1 MALLRFTRVC
11 KRFRGHDA
19 VKDVSFEVQQAE
31 KVTII
36 GPSGSGKT
44 TLLRLAIGLER
55 PDSGSI
61 DVDGHRLGLDG
72 SKPLPPRGVMG
83 LVFQSFNLFPHMKVL
98 RNLTLAPMSVLR
110 LSEEVAVARAR
121 DLLNR
126 VGLSAFENRYP
137 GQLSGGQQQRV
148 AIARALA
155 MEPKI
160 ILFDEVTAALDPELI
175 TEVLAVMHD
184 LALETDM
191 AMLIVT
197 HEMRFARGI
206 SDEVLVMD
214 NHQIIE
220 RGKPD
225 MIFSS
230 PKEIR
235 TQLFLRSVLET
246 KAI

>member
-1 MALLRFTRVC
+1 MVLLRLVHVC
-11 KRFRGHDA
+11 KSFRGHDA
-19 VKDVSFEVQQAE
+19 VKDVSFEVQQVE

-55 PDSGSI
+55 PDSGFVE
-61 DVDGHRLGLDG
+61 VDGHRLGPNG
-72 SKPLPPRGVMG
+72 SKPSPPRGVMG
-83 LVFQSFNLFPHMKVL
+83 LVFQSFNLFPNMKAL

-110 LSEEVAVARAR
+110 LPEEVAVARAR

-126 VGLSAFENRYP
+126 VGLSAFEDHYP

-160 ILFDEVTAALDPELI
+160 VLFDEVTAALDPELI
-175 TEVLAVMHD
+175 TEVLAVMQD
-184 LALETDM
+184 LAQETDM
-191 AMLIVT
+191 AMLVVT

-206 SDEVLVMD
+206 SDQVLVLD
-214 NHQIIE
+214 SGQIIE
-220 RGKPD
+220 RGTPD
-225 MIFSS
+225 MIFTS
-230 PKEIR
+230 PKEKR